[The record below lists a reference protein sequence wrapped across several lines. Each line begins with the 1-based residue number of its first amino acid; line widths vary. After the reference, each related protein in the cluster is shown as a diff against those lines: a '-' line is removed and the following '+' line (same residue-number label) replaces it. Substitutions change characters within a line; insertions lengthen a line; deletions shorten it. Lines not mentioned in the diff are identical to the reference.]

1 MSPHEWI
8 VLAVTAVAIV
18 LFITERLTVDLV
30 GLLMIVALVLTGV
43 LSPQEGLAGFSD
55 PATLT
60 VAFMFVLSA
69 SLLRTGAVSTLGPR
83 LSRHFRE
90 TPLKGMVLFMLLVG
104 VLSAFINN
112 TPVVALL
119 IPVVVQMAH
128 ASGQAP
134 SKLLIPLSYASIVGG
149 TTVLIGT
156 STNFVVSGVMM
167 ESGLGP
173 LRMFQQTPLGIV
185 FMLVG
190 VAYMALL
197 GRHLLPD
204 TREVGERNDRSGLR
218 GYITEIELLPG
229 APSVGKRI
237 MDSALVR
244 ELEMDIIEI
253 RRDGQRFTLPAGDMV
268 LQARDLLQV
277 RCDVGRIRA
286 LKERAHITVQPALR
300 VANDDMRARGTTLV
314 ELVITSSS
322 PLEGKTLGEA
332 DLLRSYRAVP
342 LAVRQREEIVH
353 ERLYDVVMRS
363 GDVILAEVKS
373 HFVQRIKRMEAQP
386 DAPFVILAEQAGME
400 EFDRPRFLRVAAVL
414 VAVVAAASLELL
426 PVVVAALC
434 GVVALVLSR
443 TMSMKEVYE
452 AIDWKIFFLMAGA
465 LSLGMAMHKS
475 GLADRAAGGLV
486 YLLGNWGGP
495 LAVVAGL
502 YLVTTLL
509 TEVMS
514 NTATAALLAPIAIS
528 VAAAL
533 GFDHMPFIMAVIFGA
548 SASFM
553 TPIGYQTN
561 TMIYGAGRYKSR
573 DFLRVGAPLQ
583 LLFWVLA
590 TLLIPVLF
598 PF

>member
-18 LFITERLTVDLV
+18 LFVSEKLTVDFI
-30 GLLMIVALVLTGV
+30 GLLLILSLVLSGV
-43 LSPQEGLAGFSD
+43 LSPSEGLAGFSD
-55 PATLT
+55 AATLT

-83 LSRHFRE
+83 LSRHFRD
-90 TPLKGMVLFMLLVG
+90 TPIKGMVLFMLLVG

-134 SKLLIPLSYASIVGG
+134 SKLLIPLSFASIVGG
-149 TTVLIGT
+149 TTLLIGT
-156 STNFVVSGVMM
+156 STNFVVSGVMN

-173 LRMFQQTPLGIV
+173 LKMFQQTPLGIV
-185 FMLVG
+185 FLLVG
-190 VAYMALL
+190 VVYMAFI

-204 TREVGERNDRSGLR
+204 TRGKEDQSDRFGMR
-218 GYITEIELLPG
+218 GYLTEIELLPS

-237 MDSALVR
+237 MDSALVK

-268 LQARDLLQV
+268 LQAGDLLQV

-286 LKERAHITVQPALR
+286 LKERAHITVQPVLR
-300 VANDDMRARGTTLV
+300 VANDDMKARGTTLV

-322 PLEGKTLGEA
+322 PLEGKTLGDA
-332 DLLRSYRAVP
+332 DLIRTFRAVP
-342 LAVRQREEIVH
+342 LAVRQREELVH
-353 ERLYDVVMRS
+353 DRLYDTVLRS
-363 GDVILAEVKS
+363 GDVILAEVKT
-373 HFVQRIKRMEAQP
+373 HFVQRIKRMEAQH
-386 DAPFVILAEQAGME
+386 DAPFVILAEQEGMA
-400 EFDRPRFLRVAAVL
+400 EFDKRRFAMVAMVL
-414 VAVVAAASLELL
+414 VAVVVSASLELL
-426 PVVVAALC
+426 PVVVSALA
-434 GVVALVLSR
+434 GVVVLVLSR
-443 TMSMKEVYE
+443 TMTMKDVYE

-486 YLLGNWGGP
+486 GVLGEWGGP
-495 LAVVAGL
+495 IAIVSGI

-514 NTATAALLAPIAIS
+514 NTATAALVAPIAIS
-528 VAAAL
+528 SAAAL
-533 GFDHMPFIMAVIFGA
+533 GLSPTPFLMAVIFGA

-561 TMIYGAGRYKSR
+561 TMIYGAGRYKAR
-573 DFLRVGAPLQ
+573 DFLKVGFPLQ
-583 LLFWVLA
+583 IIFWVLA
-590 TLLIPVLF
+590 TLLIPMLY

>member
-1 MSPHEWI
+1 MSPDEWI
-8 VLAVTAVAIV
+8 VLAVTAVAIA
-18 LFITERLTVDLV
+18 LFISEALTVDLV
-30 GLLMIVALVLTGV
+30 GLVIIAALVLTGV
-43 LSPQEGLAGFSD
+43 LSPQEGFAGFSD
-55 PATLT
+55 AATLT

-83 LSRHFRE
+83 LSRHMRD
-90 TPLKGMVLFMLLVG
+90 TPVGGMLLFMLAVG

-149 TTVLIGT
+149 TTLLVGT
-156 STNFVVSGVMM
+156 STNFVVSGVMA

-185 FMLVG
+185 FLLVG
-190 VAYMALL
+190 VVYMAFV

-204 TREVGERNDRSGLR
+204 TRGEDAKGDRFRMR
-218 GYITEIELLPG
+218 GYLTEIELLAG

-268 LQARDLLQV
+268 LQAGDLLQV
-277 RCDVGRIRA
+277 RCDVERIRA
-286 LKERAHITVQPALR
+286 LKDRAYITVQPALR
-300 VANDDMRARGTTLV
+300 VANDDMKARGTTLV

-332 DLLRSYRAVP
+332 DLIRSYRAVP
-342 LAVRQREEIVH
+342 LALRHREELVH
-353 ERLYDVVMRS
+353 ERLYDTVLRS
-363 GDVILAEVKS
+363 GDVVLAEVKS

-386 DAPFVILAEQAGME
+386 DAPFVILAEQEGMA
-400 EFDRPRFLRVAAVL
+400 EFDRRRFL
-414 VAVVAAASLELL
+414 VVAAILVVVVASAALELV
-426 PVVVAALC
+426 PIVVAALT

-443 TMSMKEVYE
+443 TLSMKEVYE

-475 GLADRAAGGLV
+475 GLADRAAGWLV
-486 YLLGNWGGP
+486 FAIGEWGGP
-495 LAVVAGL
+495 VAIVAGI

-528 VAAAL
+528 AAAAL
-533 GFDHMPFIMAVIFGA
+533 GLSPTPFLMAVVFGA

-561 TMIYGAGRYKSR
+561 TMIYGAGRYKAK

-590 TLLIPVLF
+590 TMLIPVLY